1 MTPPQKIKQWLT
13 GQDGLDKLRMGE
25 ADCPAPG
32 EDEVLVE
39 VHSVSL
45 NYRDT
50 EGTYS
55 GMWSHLLLWQGP
67 DGHLNNAKYVDSR
80 HGPLQPPQV
89 RRTSPRY
96 CPM

>member
-13 GQDGLDKLRMGE
+13 GQDGLDKLQMTE
-25 ADCPAPG
+25 ADCPTPG

-50 EGTYS
+50 EG
-55 GMWSHLLLWQGP
+55 MWHS
-67 DGHLNNAKYVDSR
+67 DDAVKIS
-80 HGPLQPPQV
+80 
-89 RRTSPRY
+89 
-96 CPM
+96 